1 MLLKF
6 KLLKILITI
15 IAVAIAVYFLV
26 VGVQNGV
33 IAG

>member
-6 KLLKILITI
+6 KILKLIITVV
-15 IAVAIAVYFLV
+15 AVALAVYFLV